1 HSWSE
6 CRLGREHEETA
17 HRIEVL
23 LQQLGVSPDERS
35 TVKPAI
41 AKSKQYSCPAI
52 ALELANGKIVTGR
65 QNLMD
70 AASGAVINGIKELAG
85 IGDEVHLMSRVV
97 LEPILRTKQDYLGEH
112 SQVLK
117 LEEVLIA
124 LSICAATNPTA
135 ELALSKLQYLRGCE
149 AHSSCILT
157 DQDASLLRRLGINCT
172 SEPVFE
178 NNMLFAD

>member
-1 HSWSE
+1 MENTEMPGYTQISQ
-6 CRLGREHEETA
+6 EEA
-17 HRIEVL
+17 LRIMEEESGFLIVD
-23 LQQLGVSPDERS
+23 VRRHDE
-35 TVKPAI
+35 
-41 AKSKQYSCPAI
+41 Y
-52 ALELANGKIVTGR
+52 
-65 QNLMD
+65 D
-70 AASGAVINGIKELAG
+70 AGHIPGAVINGIKELAG